1 MRSIQ
6 LVAQR
11 TLEQHPLPDPPD
23 PGPGQLLIKLR
34 AVGICGSDLHWY
46 LDGRV
51 GRYPAAFPQV
61 LGHEPVG
68 EVLRAGPGTHLREGD
83 RVVIEPT
90 ISCGHCEYCLAGSH
104 NNCVNGVFMGGP
116 QAHGFFLDYC
126 TIPEHNATPVPAAMS
141 DRQATLIEP
150 VAVMAHM
157 LDLVRIRAG
166 DTVAITGAGPIGM
179 LCAAIARASGA
190 ARVIICDPVGH
201 RVELARLMG
210 ATLAVSSAWFV
221 QAVAD
226 ETQGR
231 GADVVLEAAG
241 SADAI
246 NAAFTVA
253 RPAATVV
260 QIGIPSEI
268 ETPIELHIAMGKEL
282 AIQTIKRSNHCAAKA
297 IRLIE
302 TGIFPD
308 ALITHVLPLAQ
319 TPAAFETLANYRDGV
334 GKIVIE
340 INS

>member
-11 TLEQHPLPDPPD
+11 ALEQRPLPDPPD
-23 PGPGQLLIKLR
+23 PAPGQLLVKLR
-34 AVGICGSDLHWY
+34 TVGVCGSDLHWY

-68 EVLRAGPGTHLREGD
+68 EVIRAGAGARFREGD

-90 ISCGHCEYCLAGSH
+90 LSCGHCEYCLAGSH
-104 NNCVNGVFMGGP
+104 NNCLNGVFMGGP

-126 TIPEHNATPVPAAMS
+126 TIPEHNATAVPPSLS

-157 LDLVRIRAG
+157 LDLVRIRPG

-179 LCAAIARASGA
+179 LCAAISRASGA
-190 ARVIICDPVGH
+190 ARVIICDPVEH
-201 RVELARLMG
+201 RIGLARRMG
-210 ATLAVSSAWFV
+210 ATLAVSSTRFID
-221 QAVAD
+221 AVAD
-226 ETQGR
+226 ETSGR
-231 GADVVLEAAG
+231 GADIVLEAAG
-241 SADAI
+241 TANSI

-253 RPAATVV
+253 RPSATVV
-260 QIGIPSEI
+260 QIAITSEI
-268 ETPIELHIAMGKEL
+268 EVPLELHIAMAKEL

-297 IRLIE
+297 IRLIQS
-302 TGIFPD
+302 GIFPD
-308 ALITHVLPLAQ
+308 ALITHALPLEC
-319 TPAAFETLANYRDGV
+319 TPAAFEMLAGYRDGV